1 MPIEACMNMGTLSGA
16 PKVKAMQLI
25 AQYENQTRQLM
36 AVQLATFTGNGDFD
50 TCIVIRSAY
59 VEKDIATIRVGAGI
73 VLDSD
78 PKMEAEETR
87 NKSQAVINAIL
98 QAHAET
104 HMQEAC

>member
-1 MPIEACMNMGTLSGA
+1 M
-16 PKVKAMQLI
+16 
-25 AQYENQTRQLM
+25 
-36 AVQLATFTGNGDFD
+36 
-50 TCIVIRSAY
+50 
-59 VEKDIATIRVGAGI
+59 GAGI

-104 HMQEAC
+104 HMQEACLMATLLLLDNIDSFTYNLVDLFTQSTSSSDHLSQ